1 MKLKTFVIFPLAFSL
16 FSVGCGGGDE
26 TPELS
31 PEQAQENVEADIEP
45 EVAPMVVNP
54 DLERADGGADA
65 PPPPSGGGA
74 APDPNTANM
83 NPDLG
88 GFDAPDGASD
98 DQKTIIQAL
107 NLAVESYD
115 RQRAASV
122 VEAGQ
127 EPWPELTTIEDLVKY
142 RVIRA
147 LPPAPA
153 GKKWHLNMEKME
165 VELK

>member
-88 GFDAPDGASD
+88 RFDAPDGAA
-98 DQKTIIQAL
+98 TIKRPSFKLSTLPLKATT
-107 NLAVESYD
+107 
-115 RQRAASV
+115 AS
-122 VEAGQ
+122 A
-127 EPWPELTTIEDLVKY
+127 
-142 RVIRA
+142 
-147 LPPAPA
+147 PPRSSKPVRSL
-153 GKKWHLNMEKME
+153 GLSSQP
-165 VELK
+165 